1 MIKAEIESVKM
12 SLVDHIKSLEG
23 KRIEIDADN
32 LLHLFCA
39 CTMALYDGDKI
50 TEGQR
55 KTAMAVAGSTIDLL
69 ANEPQKAKEL
79 IEVDK
84 KAMAEAEELHNILE
98 KDPKKALEMLLK
110 SLVK

>member
-1 MIKAEIESVKM
+1 MMNIEIESEKM
-12 SLVDHIKSLEG
+12 NLVDHIKSLEG

-32 LLHLFCA
+32 LMHLFCA

-50 TEGQR
+50 TGKQR
-55 KTAMAVAGSTIDLL
+55 KTSMAVAGSVIELL
-69 ANEPQKAKEL
+69 ANDPKKAKEL

-84 KAMAEAEELHNILE
+84 KAMADAEELHNILE
-98 KDPKKALEMLLK
+98 KDPKKALEMLLE